1 MNLKKIT
8 QKCGKTGAITFLTLT
23 ALTGAALAND
33 PPAPNYEQIA
43 DTAEDA
49 VVSVGGLA
57 LVAFGA
63 SITPFVARIAMLS
76 ISKAFTAV

>member
-1 MNLKKIT
+1 MKFKEFIE
-8 QKCGKTGAITFLTLT
+8 KFAKTSAITFLTL
-23 ALTGAALAND
+23 AASTGVALAND
-33 PPAPNYEQIA
+33 DPAPNYEQIA
-43 DTAEDA
+43 STAEDA

-57 LVAFGA
+57 LIAFGA